1 MNCQRL
7 KETILKLFDT
17 GERPIAT
24 KALESM
30 LLTHQSEPDTFEEDT
45 QVLHLHTQAYN
56 SLSIVHEQVVQESFS
71 FIDKGNYVLY
81 NEYIKS
87 VTQGLGFKQ
96 APVISQE
103 AINTLPTVALNHHLA
118 LEGLIGTMWEKIKAL
133 FSKIYESIKKFFAG
147 FFTRLGRLKKKL
159 ENLLSVLKQTNSD
172 LKTVNLD
179 KVPGD
184 LASKFPVNGHISI
197 NVVNETFKNIS
208 VVGNIL
214 TEVNTKA
221 KALASKDILDKS
233 FVAKVKSLKDLS
245 RVSKDQIKTNEDS
258 KTKGLKSLYGKG
270 KQNNKDLDTENK
282 SLKKLAKDTDTE
294 INKEEGN
301 VKEVVN
307 DPSNANL
314 EFDEKGFVAAK
325 KEFNELLK
333 SVEASFGKLVGKT
346 LVGGKTITKVEV
358 KEDSGINI
366 ESEEN
371 KETPNEVV
379 LASSSELIKLL
390 SDTLKLIENTEKL
403 SNNYGEINDTIMKNN
418 DTVDKLIKDIDAIDV
433 QNLGKYKTILTT
445 KVRERLTLMK
455 TFFNNYN
462 KINKNLFTLV
472 VECAEGNV
480 SYAVTSLKYF
490 G

>member
-1 MNCQRL
+1 MNHQRL
-7 KETILKLFDT
+7 KESILKLFYTD
-17 GERPIAT
+17 ERPIAT
-24 KALESM
+24 KALES
-30 LLTHQSEPDTFEEDT
+30 LITKQQSEPDTFEEDT
-45 QVLHLHTQAYN
+45 QSLHLHTQAYN
-56 SLSIVHEQVVQESFS
+56 SLAIVHEQVAQESFS

-87 VTQGLGFKQ
+87 ITQGLGLKQ
-96 APVISQE
+96 PPVISQE

-159 ENLLSVLKQTNSD
+159 KNLLKVLKETDSD

-184 LASKFPVNGHISI
+184 LASKFPVNGRINL
-197 NVVNETFKNIS
+197 NVVNEAFKNIS

-221 KALASKDILDKS
+221 KTVASKDILDKS

-245 RVSKDQIKTNEDS
+245 KYSKDQIKTNKDN

-270 KQNNKDLDTENK
+270 KQNNKELDTENK
-282 SLKKLAKDTDTE
+282 SLKELAKDTDSE
-294 INKEEGN
+294 INKEESN
-301 VKEVVN
+301 LKDVVN
-307 DPSNANL
+307 DPGNANL
-314 EFDEKGFVAAK
+314 EFDEKGFEAAK
-325 KEFNELLK
+325 KEFNDLLK

-358 KEDSGINI
+358 KEASGINI

-371 KETPNEVV
+371 KKTPDEVA
-379 LASSSELIKLL
+379 LASKSELVKLL

-418 DTVDKLIKDIDAIDV
+418 DTVDRLIKDIDDIDV

-445 KVRERLTLMK
+445 KVRERLSLMK

-480 SYAVTSLKYF
+480 SYAVASIKYF